1 MTLLTITQWVVFA
14 ALLFSLVAFGAMG
27 WQMRQ
32 RVYGIDRSV
41 PKGSAARGIFY
52 AFTTGM
58 APWAKESTRIHMIGY
73 LRGVLFHVGIFVGLA
88 VLLLSPWL
96 ESVSDS
102 LRWGAAGLT
111 LAGALMG
118 IIGAFQRIAERN
130 LRTLSTPDDH
140 ASVWLVSIVLF
151 TASVALSSADWLP
164 VFYASSSVLLIYA
177 PASKIR
183 HCIFVYFGRLLYG
196 IHIGR
201 RGIVRG
207 LEEHHA

>member
-1 MTLLTITQWVVFA
+1 MQRR
-14 ALLFSLVAFGAMG
+14 AFG
-27 WQMRQ
+27 
-32 RVYGIDRSV
+32 VDRSV
-41 PKGSAARGIFY
+41 PKDSAARGIRY

-58 APWAKESTRIHMIGY
+58 APWAKESTRLHVIGY
-73 LRGVLFHVGIFVGLA
+73 LRGVIFHLGIFAGLA

-96 ESVSDS
+96 ESISNSV
-102 LRWGAAGLT
+102 RWGAAGL
-111 LAGALMG
+111 AFVGAIMG
-118 IIGAFQRIAERN
+118 IIGAIQRLTERN

-140 ASVWLVSIVLF
+140 LSVWLVSIVLL
-151 TASVALSSADWLP
+151 TASVAVVAPNWLP
-164 VFYASSSVLLIYA
+164 VFYVASSVLLVYA

-207 LEEHHA
+207 LEGHHA